1 MVSHVSSVS
10 INFSSVSSPSSFP
23 FPFTPCFGCT
33 IGFRFFFLLF
43 FFSVQSSC
51 ERSNNCRWQGSIRFL
66 FGVDSLLGRKQYLQ
80 RIPFHRFSKCHE
92 SANPRFVEVFNSYY
106 LAERAANIIGHRIR
120 GGREKH
126 VVRKTELGPREM
138 CGYKDLELRIKCTLC
153 DASGKIWT
161 CQ

>member
-43 FFSVQSSC
+43 FF
-51 ERSNNCRWQGSIRFL
+51 RFSRVAK
-66 FGVDSLLGRKQYLQ
+66 GATIVDDKDQFDSYSESTPLLGRKQYLQ

-92 SANPRFVEVFNSYY
+92 STNPRFVEVFNSYY

-153 DASGKIWT
+153 DASGKI
-161 CQ
+161 